1 MIFALFA
8 ATLAWSGAS
17 QDVVRPST
25 PEEAA
30 AVVAAFVP
38 NVPPT
43 EGDWRVL
50 DASPTS
56 TMAMDVAHIGEQGSL
71 RTVWIAYAG
80 RFTGGPPGAYAL
92 SRLELDCAAGT
103 ARPVWFTIRAA
114 SGAHLYG
121 FTPSEGFMA
130 YEAGSGGALI
140 AARACREAVLDGP
153 GYATHQAFAAAI
165 ADAS

>member
-17 QDVVRPST
+17 QDVVRLAT

-30 AVVAAFVP
+30 AAVAAYAP
-38 NVPPT
+38 NVPPAA
-43 EGDWRVL
+43 GDWRVL
-50 DASPTS
+50 DATPAS

-103 ARPVWFTIRAA
+103 ARPLWFTIRAA

-121 FTPSEGFMA
+121 FKPSDGFMA

-140 AARACREAVLDGP
+140 AATACNDTVPDGP
-153 GYATHQAFAAAI
+153 GFATHQAFAAAI